1 VPHPGQN
8 YSRFLVRSRACRCKS
23 IRWFDD
29 LGTRSNSG
37 TESSPKVLWH
47 RQNFRHDKASRVSGC
62 IHVAAPTA
70 VAPSLFAEVVIKYRS
85 ALAHG
90 KIGVAVPLKIIA
102 PPCCSD
108 RLHSGFNL
116 VRPLLYSTYA
126 DGRIY
131 WKTLHIET
139 WIKTKL
145 RSTNG
150 MKLIWIARMVWLYA
164 FSNTDCSC
172 NRDIIGCCR

>member
-1 VPHPGQN
+1 MFTLPSTASRLWHDDAESACLSSRNLGINSAEVPHLGQN
-8 YSRFLVRSRACRCKS
+8 YSRFLVACARVCRCKS

-47 RQNFRHDKASRVSGC
+47 RQNFRHDKAMPSRVSGC

-108 RLHSGFNL
+108 RLHSEFNL
-116 VRPLLYSTYA
+116 VRPLLYFPPTVVST
-126 DGRIY
+126 GKHCTSR
-131 WKTLHIET
+131 HE
-139 WIKTKL
+139 
-145 RSTNG
+145 
-150 MKLIWIARMVWLYA
+150 
-164 FSNTDCSC
+164 
-172 NRDIIGCCR
+172 